1 MSKDKSTSDLP
12 DMGNEYDM
20 RPIESPIL
28 TGWKVDA
35 VAGLTRSV
43 LGGTFIQY
51 LNKRNDVECVRRL
64 ANKLMHLPPK
74 YYPMSNK
81 TKHDDAESTNNQ
93 SIIGRLMPGGVE
105 DRTASDFAPLWKD
118 KENVKAHTP
127 PVDGTEC
134 EGFAF
139 ASIADYRQAYEQG
152 EVTPVH
158 VLKAYL
164 EIVEESEALTPPL
177 RAILS
182 LNGEQK
188 GEMVKDAQESAERY
202 AIGAPKSP
210 LDGILVALKDSED
223 VRGYETGKGTSF
235 LGEVN
240 GKAKSDG
247 RIAVLL
253 REAGAIIVGKTN
265 MHEIGIG
272 TTGFNLHWGTPRNPY
287 DPERYTGGSS
297 SGSAAAVAA
306 GLGTHSYVFF
316 QDLSKMEE
324 C

>member
-1 MSKDKSTSDLP
+1 MSKDKTTSDMP
-12 DMGNEYDM
+12 DMGSEYNI

-43 LGGTFIQY
+43 LGGTFLQS
-51 LNKRNDVECVRRL
+51 LKKRNDMECVRRL
-64 ANKLMHLPPK
+64 AEKLMHIPPMH
-74 YYPMSNK
+74 YPMSNK
-81 TKHDDAESTNNQ
+81 ARTGGTESKDNQ
-93 SIIGRLMPGGVE
+93 SILGRLLPGSAG
-105 DRTASDFAPLWKD
+105 DQTPFDFTPLWKD
-118 KENVKAHTP
+118 EENVKAHTP
-127 PVDGTEC
+127 PVDD
-134 EGFAF
+134 GFAF
-139 ASIADYRQAYEQG
+139 ASIADYRNAYEEG

-164 EIVEESEALTPPL
+164 EAVEESEALTPPL

-182 LNGEQK
+182 LNAEQK
-188 GEMVKDAQESAERY
+188 EQMFIDAQESAQRY
-202 AIGAPKSP
+202 AKGESKSP

-235 LGEVN
+235 LGELN

-247 RIAVLL
+247 RIAALL

-287 DPERYTGGSS
+287 DPERFTGGSS

-306 GLGTHSYVFF
+306 GLGT
-316 QDLSKMEE
+316 
-324 C
+324 

>member
-1 MSKDKSTSDLP
+1 MSKDESTSDLP
-12 DMGNEYDM
+12 DMGNEYNM
-20 RPIESPIL
+20 RHIESPIL

-43 LGGTFIQY
+43 LGGPFIQY
-51 LNKRNDVECVRRL
+51 LNKRNDLECVRRL
-64 ANKLMHLPPK
+64 ANKLMHLPPI

-81 TKHDDAESTNNQ
+81 TQNNNGESTDKQ
-93 SIIGRLMPGGVE
+93 TIIGRLMPGRVE
-105 DRTASDFAPLWKD
+105 DRTESDFAPLWKD
-118 KENVKAHTP
+118 EENVKAHTP
-127 PVDGTEC
+127 PVDGIDC

-139 ASIADYRQAYEQG
+139 TSIADYRQAYEQG

-182 LNGEQK
+182 LNAEQK
-188 GEMVKDAQESAERY
+188 KAMLKDAHESTERY
-202 AIGAPKSP
+202 AVGASKSP

-235 LGEVN
+235 LGELN

-287 DPERYTGGSS
+287 DPEHYTGGSS

-306 GLGTHSYVFF
+306 GLGT
-316 QDLSKMEE
+316 
-324 C
+324 